1 MPKKNASTE
10 EPVLRTKEIA
20 RMFGISL
27 RQLQWWDERKIISPV
42 QEGHSRLYSEQ
53 DAITVG
59 IVSELRNKGL
69 RLQAIRRVWSLTA
82 KEIIRLLESPVVDLW
97 LLVPGNPRQAPLIEN
112 DAKSVAVI
120 LAAQR
125 GAMYVVSIS
134 DQRQKLIDARN
145 GQHHARRTRA
155 RS

>member
-10 EPVLRTKEIA
+10 EPVLRTNEIA
-20 RMFGISL
+20 RIFGISL

-42 QEGHSRLYSEQ
+42 HEGHSRLYSEQ
-53 DAITVG
+53 DAIEVA

-69 RLQAIRRVWSLTA
+69 SLQAIRRVWRLTA
-82 KEIIRLLESPVVDLW
+82 TKIIRLLKSPVVDLW

-112 DAKSVAVI
+112 DAESVAVI
-120 LAAQR
+120 LVAQR

-134 DQRQKLIDARN
+134 EQRQKLIDARN
-145 GQHHARRTRA
+145 GHHA
-155 RS
+155 